1 MNWLF
6 PRSPTAH
13 RHGNGFW
20 FCGCAGLPM
29 HSGVMPDGGGGAT
42 PQAGRAPV
50 VLKGRRARTVDV
62 HAHCY
67 FQAAIDLMGE
77 EAKGVLPPVK
87 GVPEHFLQV
96 EQQLA
101 TRLEAMDRMGIDLQ
115 VLSINPF
122 WYRKDRETAQAIC
135 QIHNESLAELCARA
149 PKRLA
154 AFASLP
160 MQFPQ
165 LAVELLED
173 AVRRLGLKGA
183 AIGGNVAGRDFSHAE
198 FHPVLAKAQ
207 ELGVMLF
214 IHPQSTPEL
223 AARFKGNGW
232 LSNVI
237 GNPLDTTIALQ
248 KLIFEGVFD
257 RFPEL
262 KVLGAHGGGFLGSYA
277 PRMDRS
283 CFVSPQN
290 CDQSIVLKKRPTE
303 YIRQIYFDALVFTGE
318 ALRHLAAEVGTSQIM
333 IGTDHPI
340 PWEEDPITHVMT
352 TPELSDDDRL
362 AILGENAI
370 RVLGLDL

>member
-1 MNWLF
+1 MSWLF
-6 PRSPTAH
+6 PQTHSHA
-13 RHGNGFW
+13 GSGFW
-20 FCGCAGLPM
+20 FCGCSGLPIVES
-29 HSGVMPDGGGGAT
+29 SGVGA
-42 PQAGRAPV
+42 PAPRRAPV
-50 VLKGRRARTVDV
+50 VIRGRRARTVDV

-67 FQAAIDLMGE
+67 FQRAIDLMGDD
-77 EAKGVLPPVK
+77 AKGVLPPVK

-96 EQQLA
+96 DAQLA
-101 TRLEAMDRMGIDLQ
+101 TRFEAMDRMGVDLQ

-122 WYRKDRETAQAIC
+122 WYKKDRETAEAIC
-135 QIHNESLAELCARA
+135 RIHNESLAELCARH

-154 AFASLP
+154 AFASIP
-160 MQFPQ
+160 MQHPD
-165 LAVELLED
+165 LAVAMLEE
-173 AVRRLGLKGA
+173 AVRKLGLKGA
-183 AIGGNVAGRDFSHAE
+183 AIGGSVAGHDFCHPE
-198 FHPVLAKAQ
+198 YHPVLAKAQ

-214 IHPQSTPEL
+214 VHPQSTPEL
-223 AARFKGNGW
+223 QARFKGNGW

-257 RFPEL
+257 KYPEL

-290 CDQSIVLKKRPTE
+290 CNPEIQLKKKPTE
-303 YIRQIYFDALVFTGE
+303 YIRQIFFDALVFTPE
-318 ALRHLAAEVGTSQIM
+318 ALRHLAAEVGPGQILM
-333 IGTDHPI
+333 GTDHPI
-340 PWEEDPITHVMT
+340 PWEDDPVSHVMA

-362 AILGENAI
+362 GILGENAI

>member
-1 MNWLF
+1 MSWLR
-6 PRSPTAH
+6 PHRHSLSPTAGL
-13 RHGNGFW
+13 RSLW
-20 FCGCAGLPM
+20 FCGCNGLPI
-29 HSGVMPDGGGGAT
+29 VQAEGGGTSVEAR
-42 PQAGRAPV
+42 RAPV
-50 VLKGRRARTVDV
+50 VIRGRRARTIDV

-67 FQAAIDLMGE
+67 FQAALDLMGAE
-77 EAKGVLPPVK
+77 SRSVLPPVK

-96 EQQLA
+96 DEQLA
-101 TRLEAMDRMGIDLQ
+101 QRFAAMDRMGIDLQ
-115 VLSINPF
+115 VLSINPY
-122 WYRKDRETAQAIC
+122 WYKQGRETAEAIC
-135 QIHNESLAELCARA
+135 RIHNESLAELCAA
-149 PKRLA
+149 HPQRLA

-160 MQFPQ
+160 MQFPD
-165 LAVELLED
+165 LAVAMLED

-183 AIGGNVAGRDFSHAE
+183 AIGGSVAGRDFADADY
-198 FHPVLAKAQ
+198 HPVLAKAE

-248 KLIFEGVFD
+248 KLIFEGVLD
-257 RFPEL
+257 RYPEL

-290 CDQSIVLKKRPTE
+290 CNPAIVLNKRPTE
-303 YIRQIYFDALVFTGE
+303 YLRQLIFDSLVFTPE
-318 ALRHLAAEVGTSQIM
+318 ALRHLVAEVGASQVV

-340 PWEEDPITHVMT
+340 PWEDDPVGHVMA
-352 TPELSDDDRL
+352 TPELSDDDRI
-362 AILGENAI
+362 AILGGNAA
-370 RVLGLDL
+370 RLLGLSL

>member
-1 MNWLF
+1 MLKNWLL
-6 PRSPTAH
+6 PKTHAH
-13 RHGNGFW
+13 GPGGFW
-20 FCGCAGLPM
+20 FCGCAGLPI
-29 HSGVMPDGGGGAT
+29 VPEGGGASA
-42 PQAGRAPV
+42 PRRASV
-50 VLKGRRARTVDV
+50 ILRGKRARTVDV

-67 FQAAIDLMGE
+67 FQAALDLMGD
-77 EAKGVLPPVK
+77 EARAVLPPVK

-96 EQQLA
+96 EQQLDA
-101 TRLEAMDRMGIDLQ
+101 RFEAMDRMGIDLQ

-122 WYRKDRETAQAIC
+122 WYKKERETAEAIC
-135 QIHNESLAELCARA
+135 RIHNESLAELSARH

-160 MQFPQ
+160 MQFPE
-165 LAVELLED
+165 LAVQMLDE
-173 AVRRLGLKGA
+173 AVRKQGLKGA
-183 AIGGNVAGRDFSHAE
+183 AIGGSVAGTDFSDPQY
-198 FHPVLAKAQ
+198 HPVLAKAQ

-223 AARFKGNGW
+223 QARLKGNGW

-257 RFPEL
+257 KFPEL

-290 CDQSIVLKKRPTE
+290 CNPAIVLKKKPTE
-303 YIRQIYFDALVFTGE
+303 YIRQIYFDSLVFTGE
-318 ALRHLAAEVGTSQIM
+318 ALRHLAAEVGAGQIM
-333 IGTDHPI
+333 VGTDHPI
-340 PWEEDPITHVMT
+340 PWEDDPVGHVMA

-370 RVLGLDL
+370 RLLGLAV

>member
-1 MNWLF
+1 MRLPSF
-6 PRSPTAH
+6 RSLSNPCAS
-13 RHGNGFW
+13 GLW
-20 FCGCAGLPM
+20 FCGCNG
-29 HSGVMPDGGGGAT
+29 MPIVPEGGGSFA
-42 PQAGRAPV
+42 QARGSVMIA
-50 VLKGRRARTVDV
+50 GQRARVVDV

-67 FQAAIDLMGE
+67 IQSALDLMGD
-77 EAKGVLPPVK
+77 EARSVLPPVR

-96 EQQLA
+96 EAQLSERVA
-101 TRLEAMDRMGIDLQ
+101 AMDRMGVDLQ

-122 WYRKDRETAQAIC
+122 WYKKDRDTAEAIC
-135 QIHNESLAELCARA
+135 RIHNEALAELCARA
-149 PKRLA
+149 PGRLA

-160 MQFPQ
+160 MQYPE
-165 LAVELLED
+165 LAVAMLEH
-173 AVRRLGLKGA
+173 AVKEQGLKGA
-183 AIGGNVAGRDFSHAE
+183 AIGGSVAGRDFCLPE

-207 ELGVMLF
+207 ELDVMLF

-257 RFPEL
+257 RFPAL

-283 CFVSPQN
+283 CYVSPQN
-290 CDQSIVLKKRPTE
+290 CDPSIQLRKRPTE
-303 YIRQIYFDALVFTGE
+303 YIRGIYFDSLVFTGE
-318 ALRHLAAEVGTSQIM
+318 ALRHLAAEVGVGQIM

-340 PWEEDPITHVMT
+340 PWEEDPVGHVMN
-352 TPELSDDDRL
+352 TPELSAEDRL
-362 AILGENAI
+362 AILGETAI
-370 RVLGLDL
+370 RVLKLQL

>member
-1 MNWLF
+1 MRLPSF
-6 PRSPTAH
+6 RSLSNPCAS
-13 RHGNGFW
+13 GFW
-20 FCGCAGLPM
+20 FCGCNG
-29 HSGVMPDGGGGAT
+29 MPIVPEGGGAA
-42 PQAGRAPV
+42 PSQARRSV
-50 VLKGRRARTVDV
+50 VIAGQRARVVDV

-67 FQAAIDLMGE
+67 IQAALDLMGD
-77 EAKGVLPPVK
+77 EARSVLPPVR

-96 EQQLA
+96 GAQLA
-101 TRLEAMDRMGIDLQ
+101 ERLAAMDRMGVDLQ

-122 WYRKDRETAQAIC
+122 WYKKDRDTAEAIC
-135 QIHNESLAELCARA
+135 RIHNEALADLCARA
-149 PKRLA
+149 PGRLA

-160 MQFPQ
+160 MQYPE
-165 LAVELLED
+165 LAIEMLEH
-173 AVRRLGLKGA
+173 AVKEQGLKGA
-183 AIGGNVAGRDFSHAE
+183 AIGGSVAGRDFCLPE

-207 ELGVMLF
+207 ELDVMLF

-257 RFPEL
+257 RFPAL

-283 CFVSPQN
+283 CHVSPQN
-290 CDQSIVLKKRPTE
+290 CDPSIQLRKRPTE
-303 YIRQIYFDALVFTGE
+303 YIRGIYFDSLVFTGE
-318 ALRHLAAEVGTSQIM
+318 ALRHLAAEVGVGQIM

-340 PWEEDPITHVMT
+340 PWEDDPVGHVMN
-352 TPELSDDDRL
+352 TPELSPEDRL
-362 AILGENAI
+362 AILGETAI
-370 RVLGLDL
+370 KVLKLQL

>member
-1 MNWLF
+1 MSWLF
-6 PRSPTAH
+6 PRSSLHPG
-13 RHGNGFW
+13 RHGHGFW
-20 FCGCAGLPM
+20 FCGCSGLP
-29 HSGVMPDGGGGAT
+29 VVEGGGAGAA
-42 PQAGRAPV
+42 PARAPV
-50 VLKGRRARTVDV
+50 VIRGRRARTIDV

-67 FQAAIDLMGE
+67 VQAALDLMGA
-77 EAKGVLPPVK
+77 EAKAVLPPVK

-96 EQQLA
+96 DAQLA
-101 TRLEAMDRMGIDLQ
+101 ARFAAMDRMGIDVQ
-115 VLSINPF
+115 VLSINPY
-122 WYRKDRETAQAIC
+122 WYKQDRDTAEAIC
-135 QIHNESLAELCARA
+135 RIHNESLAELCARH
-149 PKRLA
+149 PTRLA

-160 MQFPQ
+160 MQFPE
-165 LAVELLED
+165 LAVAMLDD

-183 AIGGNVAGRDFSHAE
+183 AIGGSVAGRDFAHAE

-248 KLIFEGVFD
+248 KLIFEGVLD
-257 RFPEL
+257 RYPEL

-283 CFVSPQN
+283 CHVSPQN
-290 CDQSIVLKKRPTE
+290 CDPDIVLKKRPTE
-303 YIRQIYFDALVFTGE
+303 YLRQLIFDSLVFTPE
-318 ALRHLAAEVGTSQIM
+318 ALRHLVAEVGASQVV

-340 PWEEDPITHVMT
+340 PWEDDPVGHVMA

-362 AILGENAI
+362 AILGGNAI
-370 RVLGLDL
+370 RLLGLDA